1 MPSYKRTPLL
11 MYPNGTFARSSTIE
25 EGCVVVVEPEIKL
38 ELGGVLDQTKAVK
51 EANKNDW

>member
-25 EGCVVVVEPEIKL
+25 EGWVVVVEPEIKL

>member
-1 MPSYKRTPLL
+1 